1 MAAKQKARLRGND
14 VPMQPSGDMQ
24 AMRRP
29 VVPLALAVGTYVVI
43 ALLAYWPVMPFDASK
58 LPHVLGAGSGDPAQM
73 SWFLAWTPFA
83 LGHGLNPF
91 FTNYIDYPLGV
102 NLASNT
108 SVPLLG
114 FLAAPVTLALGPIA
128 SFNLLMRIALAGSAT
143 SMFLVSRRWVRWWP
157 AAFAA
162 GLLYGFGSYMTFE
175 ASVHL
180 DLAFMAV
187 PPLLLWCLDELFVT
201 RRRSSINVGVL
212 LGVLSAAQLLIDPEI
227 LAYCAI
233 MAALGLV
240 FLAIAHRREVVAR
253 VRMATPGLLAACAC
267 FALIA
272 GYPIGYFL
280 TGPRRIA
287 GGIQP
292 AGAIAA
298 FHVDLLRP
306 VLRASPQLVNSSGYL
321 GVPLLIGLV
330 ALAVWWRKVGVFRF
344 SVACACAAFVLS
356 LGPRLT
362 VDGHTF
368 PVWLPE
374 AVFEHVPVLVDLE
387 PVRITGIEM
396 LFLAVVLAV
405 GLDHTRT
412 WILEHPRTAP
422 GFSGHPVESRV
433 RRLASR
439 MRSDSG
445 LGTLALL
452 VLLVVVFVPLLD
464 QLPLVKEQ
472 DVAAPQL
479 TSSLAR
485 SVPSGGVVLAFPYPR
500 AHNDEPMEWQAADEM
515 SFRLVGGYALVP
527 GLAGRGSYY
536 IAQGPDLNR
545 LSLLL
550 VGSRGA
556 SGVSLES
563 VCRSL
568 EAVVR
573 EYHVDALVLRTSEG
587 AIRTGAIASLTRLL
601 GSPSVSFEAGVAWYD
616 VPGRKPTRSCPA
628 SS

>member
-1 MAAKQKARLRGND
+1 
-14 VPMQPSGDMQ
+14 MQPSGDMQ

-43 ALLAYWPVMPFDASK
+43 AVLAYWPVMPFDASK

-114 FLAAPVTLALGPIA
+114 LLAAPVTLALGPIA

-330 ALAVWWRKVGVFRF
+330 ALAVWWRKLGIFRF

-356 LGPRLT
+356 PRSASHRRRAHLSGLAPRGGLRARSGPRRPGAGQDHWHRDALSGGRPRGRPRPHEDLDPRAPSNSSRVLWTSCRVSGTASRVPDAIGLGPGYPCPARLA
-362 VDGHTF
+362 G
-368 PVWLPE
+368 
-374 AVFEHVPVLVDLE
+374 
-387 PVRITGIEM
+387 G
-396 LFLAVVLAV
+396 
-405 GLDHTRT
+405 GLC
-412 WILEHPRTAP
+412 PAP
-422 GFSGHPVESRV
+422 GPVARWSKSRIWPRHSSL
-433 RRLASR
+433 RR
-439 MRSDSG
+439 
-445 LGTLALL
+445 
-452 VLLVVVFVPLLD
+452 
-464 QLPLVKEQ
+464 
-472 DVAAPQL
+472 
-479 TSSLAR
+479 SLAR
-485 SVPSGGVVLAFPYPR
+485 FRAAASCWRFPTLARQRR
-500 AHNDEPMEWQAADEM
+500 AHGVAGSGRDELPARGRLCPCPRPRGSRQLLHRSRPRPEQAVA
-515 SFRLVGGYALVP
+515 SPCRVP
-527 GLAGRGSYY
+527 GRFRRVVGE
-536 IAQGPDLNR
+536 R
-545 LSLLL
+545 LSLP
-550 VGSRGA
+550 RG
-556 SGVSLES
+556 
-563 VCRSL
+563 CRS
-568 EAVVR
+568 R
-573 EYHVDALVLRTSEG
+573 
-587 AIRTGAIASLTRLL
+587 
-601 GSPSVSFEAGVAWYD
+601 
-616 VPGRKPTRSCPA
+616 VPR
-628 SS
+628 